1 MDMPHSIN
9 PLPRYLFIAILGL
22 LLLQASSA
30 NAQCDSVFQWQPWEK
45 SIATGTNSL
54 GTNPYRDYI
63 VQVTF
68 SNPTWGSFTQ
78 DAFWDNDP
86 ANPNVFK
93 IRTALPAGSTPGT
106 STTWNWGSITCTGTG
121 GGACPATTWS
131 QSSGCIVVQSRT
143 NLGPKIYDQG
153 FLKQDSVEMV
163 ATPLVYWNE
172 ANFFWLGDTAWAAP
186 PREIKSLAGTAQTS
200 QWATYLQQRTGKFSV
215 IQVAPAVAWQPQHGE
230 FTPLPAASGFS
241 FDQSLCTSSNPI
253 PNQCSRPS
261 KNYWDQFDGL
271 LAQANSKDLVVF
283 IAGLIDPTDLGGGAN
298 RYPTVQDAKNFAR
311 YLAARTANR
320 AVILSPGFD
329 DRLSSLTADSQT
341 VSTAMAQAGQAIKAA
356 SPRAL
361 VTNHLAGASPCSD
374 YQTFQYEGSWMTFFA
389 YQSGHGGGTGSP
401 AGTACGGPYPQ
412 EAPVTTATRR
422 AFQLPS
428 TLGACNSR
436 FPCMVGYNAEGPYDT
451 IPAPAPENPVDN
463 RYRVRQVAYNS
474 AFTNSFGF
482 TYGVVGLGLWD
493 HPALSTFQAPSAT
506 DMFYFRQRSDVPVS
520 GQSPSSGW
528 ILNQPTAWEQK
539 MALATDQSSLVLSYL
554 PPHSISSSITIST
567 AYLPGLGC
575 NWTGTWI
582 DPATN
587 FPHGATNC
595 TAASSQITFL
605 KPACDS
611 QNADCD
617 WLLQLTKGATALAT
631 STSGVASHIAVP
643 AGQRID
649 VRADFSSGDGTSAI
663 VATITNP
670 TSMAP
675 SSPAMVAPA
684 ILSAAGQSLQ
694 TEPQVIPISS
704 GYLAVW
710 QADSLDGS
718 LLGIFARQIDW
729 RGQFV
734 GPRFQVN
741 LTAEENQ
748 RDPVVAFD
756 GAGHAVI
763 AWSSYGQ
770 DGDRGGIFGR
780 LVDASG
786 LPTPA
791 GAIHVVLGEREIPI
805 NATTVGHQEKPQ
817 ALYLSQDRFVIA
829 WETRRDDKNLGS
841 VDARMF
847 DASGNP
853 VSNEISI
860 SGPAGEKIGLVAL
873 AVSSNGGFDL
883 YWTLSGPT
891 SANRNLFRQT
901 YDRTGQPAVSP
912 TLVSQEATQP

>member
-22 LLLQASSA
+22 LLLRASSA

-153 FLKQDSVEMV
+153 FLKQDSIEMV

-356 SPRAL
+356 SPRVL

-582 DPATN
+582 NPVTN
-587 FPHGATNC
+587 SSQGAAC
-595 TAASSQITFL
+595 TPGNNQITFG
-605 KPACDS
+605 KISCDTI
-611 QNADCD
+611 NNPDCD
-617 WLLQLTKGATALAT
+617 WVLQLKKGVTAFASGLSTLTTSATASAE
-631 STSGVASHIAVP
+631 
-643 AGQRID
+643 QRID
-649 VRADFSSGDGTSAI
+649 VWSDFSSGDGTSSI

-670 TSMAP
+670 SNQASLTQAP
-675 SSPAMVAPA
+675 TLPIVINP
-684 ILSAAGQSLQ
+684 AGQALQ
-694 TEPQVIPISS
+694 TGPQVIAVTN
-704 GYLAVW
+704 GYLALW
-710 QADSLDGS
+710 QAEGLDGS
-718 LLGIFARQIDW
+718 LLGVFAQQID
-729 RGQFV
+729 RHGQVV
-734 GPRFQVN
+734 GPRLQVN
-741 LTAEENQ
+741 ITTEENKKIPPPPSTALVT
-748 RDPVVAFD
+748 R
-756 GAGHAVI
+756 
-763 AWSSYGQ
+763 SS
-770 DGDRGGIFGR
+770 
-780 LVDASG
+780 
-786 LPTPA
+786 
-791 GAIHVVLGEREIPI
+791 
-805 NATTVGHQEKPQ
+805 
-817 ALYLSQDRFVIA
+817 
-829 WETRRDDKNLGS
+829 
-841 VDARMF
+841 
-847 DASGNP
+847 
-853 VSNEISI
+853 
-860 SGPAGEKIGLVAL
+860 SGPAMARMATEGEF
-873 AVSSNGGFDL
+873 SDD
-883 YWTLSGPT
+883 W
-891 SANRNLFRQT
+891 
-901 YDRTGQPAVSP
+901 
-912 TLVSQEATQP
+912 